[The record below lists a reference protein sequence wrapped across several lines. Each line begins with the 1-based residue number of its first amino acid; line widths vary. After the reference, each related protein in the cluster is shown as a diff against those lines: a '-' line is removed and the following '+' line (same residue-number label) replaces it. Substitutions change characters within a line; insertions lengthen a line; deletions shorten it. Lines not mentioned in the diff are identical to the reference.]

1 MWSAFHDHAVG
12 QARRSPQNIM
22 QSPVFANEGH
32 VVLDPDMDERRLKRI
47 YMQIADIMLQLAQ
60 CHFPLI
66 GSLGCHTN
74 NNTGGKTDIKVLARP
89 LTLNM
94 FLLGNFARVP
104 HFQLPTPSKTFATS
118 SEFYSAL
125 PDMHLQQLSFQRN
138 LACSSA
144 DDCRKKYIA
153 RQLFRK
159 LAAEGRLADSEF
171 DRGPF
176 RLWCEDF
183 RPGNVLIHEDETI
196 AAVVD

>member
-1 MWSAFHDHAVG
+1 
-12 QARRSPQNIM
+12 
-22 QSPVFANEGH
+22 
-32 VVLDPDMDERRLKRI
+32 
-47 YMQIADIMLQLAQ
+47 MQIADIILQLAQ
-60 CHFPLI
+60 CRFSLI
-66 GSLGCHTN
+66 GSLGCHTSN
-74 NNTGGKTDIKVLARP
+74 NKTSGKPEIKVLARP
-89 LTLNM
+89 LTLDM
-94 FLLGNFARVP
+94 FLLDDFARVP
-104 HFQLPTPSKTFATS
+104 HFQLPAPSKTFATS

-125 PDMHLQQLSFQRN
+125 ADMHLQQLSFQRS

-183 RPGNVLIHEDETI
+183 RPGVVLIH
-196 AAVVD
+196 